1 MKNLI
6 IHPEE
11 PTTRF
16 LSPIYAP
23 LKNKTVI
30 NGGVTKNELRKIIEN
45 NDRVIMLVHGSPLGL
60 MSEIKFPG
68 AGFHVI
74 DSSMADI

>member
-6 IHPEE
+6 IHPKDH
-11 PTTRF
+11 TTRF

-30 NGGVTKNELRKIIEN
+30 NGGVSKYELRFMIETH
-45 NDRVIMLVHGSPLGL
+45 DRVIMLGHGYPDVLISVGL
-60 MSEIKFPG
+60 PN
-68 AGFHVI
+68 
-74 DSSMADI
+74 